1 VIVEHASGCTS
12 AAAHI
17 KPRDRHYN
25 AEGIRMSTTTI
36 KRPWWRRAGLVAV
49 VVASVALTAACG
61 SAGGSSNSSG
71 SGGNASYAASAYPTP
86 DASVLKTQAA
96 KVLNPGLDVSS
107 LPPEISQAMMIASK
121 PMTAA
126 QRQTFNKCMAS
137 DDCQTGQGKYTLAIV
152 DDQVNTFYSMS
163 RAETVANA
171 VKSGAVKR
179 ILHFATDMDVQ
190 KYLADWRSA
199 IGQKSDLILSI
210 YGGLGNQA
218 GPVIQQAKAKGIP
231 VVNGCCA
238 LAPDISKLLTVNVN
252 ASICDMWGKNGGA
265 QKLADYLKAKGDT
278 NPSYAIFTGP
288 AGNAFAGVWQ
298 PCVKDALAKVGVKQ
312 VYSGNTEWTP
322 QGTVK
327 AAQALMASGSKPDVI
342 IYDTYA
348 EDFIRAFEDAGQKN
362 IPTFV
367 LTASSTVGTAKAYQE
382 AKEKGFDIDVWVAP
396 SIVWLQDLG
405 LQTEIEIADGKKPS
419 STNITYP
426 MTLTDLANVIKSID
440 LSVNQAAFIGSTLE
454 PQDQNESL
462 KH

>member
-1 VIVEHASGCTS
+1 
-12 AAAHI
+12 
-17 KPRDRHYN
+17 
-25 AEGIRMSTTTI
+25 MSTATS
-36 KRPWWRRAGLVAV
+36 KRLSWRRAGMVAA
-49 VVASVALTAACG
+49 VVASLAVTAACG
-61 SAGGSSNSSG
+61 SSSGGGASGSG
-71 SGGNASYAASAYPTP
+71 SGGDSTSSYAKTTYPAP
-86 DASVLKTQAA
+86 DDAVLKTVAG
-96 KVLNPGLDVSS
+96 KVLNPGLDVSA

-126 QRQTFNKCMAS
+126 QRQVFNKCMAS
-137 DDCQTGQGKYTLAIV
+137 DDCQTGKGKYTLAIV

-163 RAETVANA
+163 RAETVAMA
-171 VKSGAVKR
+171 VKSGAIKR
-179 ILHFATDMDVQ
+179 ILHFATDMQVQ

-199 IGQKSDLILSI
+199 IGQHSDLILSI
-210 YGGLGNQA
+210 FGGLGNQS

-238 LAPDISKLLTVNVN
+238 MAPDVEKLLTVNVS
-252 ASICDMWGKNGGA
+252 ASLCDMWGKNGGA

-278 NPSYAIFTGP
+278 NPSYALFTGP

-298 PCVKDALAKVGVKQ
+298 PCVKAALAKVGVKQ

-327 AAQALMASGSKPDVI
+327 AAQALMASGSKPDAI

-348 EDFIRAFEDAGQKN
+348 EDFIHAYEDAGEKN

-382 AKEKGFDIDVWVAP
+382 AKDKGFNIDVWVAP
-396 SIVWLQDLG
+396 AIVWLQDLG

-419 STNITYP
+419 STNINYP
-426 MTLTDLANVIKSID
+426 MTLTDLADVIGGID
-440 LSVNQAAFIGSTLE
+440 LSVNQAAFVGSTLE
-454 PQDQNESL
+454 AQDQNESL